1 MMDVEDLG
9 EYLQEAV
16 KSRIKERIEFNMPN
30 SLELKKYLEELLNNP
45 LYRDEPCTGSQR
57 FYPFEEDVID
67 QVIKDL
73 GNTSLRRYNEAFS
86 LLLENAIYD
95 GKKNIDI
102 AYYDDIKSEIIGW
115 K

>member
-30 SLELKKYLEELLNNP
+30 SLELKEYLEELLNNP

-57 FYPFEEDVID
+57 FSPFEEDVID
-67 QVIKDL
+67 QVIEDL

-102 AYYDDIKSEIIGW
+102 AYYDEIKSEIIGW

>member
-30 SLELKKYLEELLNNP
+30 SLELKEYLEELLNNP

-67 QVIKDL
+67 QVVKDL

-95 GKKNIDI
+95 EKKNIDI